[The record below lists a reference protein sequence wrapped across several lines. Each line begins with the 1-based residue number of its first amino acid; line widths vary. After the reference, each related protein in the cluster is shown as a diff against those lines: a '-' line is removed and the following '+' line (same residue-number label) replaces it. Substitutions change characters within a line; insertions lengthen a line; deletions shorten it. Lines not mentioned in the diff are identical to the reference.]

1 MHFEFATAGR
11 VLFGAGRAAETGNV
25 AQSLGRRAFVIVDSL
40 ERSAGVLDNLRAAG
54 ITVSPYPI
62 KGEPTTHSIA
72 AALAHARE
80 SQCDLVIGVGG
91 GSALDTGKTVAV
103 LLTNPGEVTDYLEV
117 IGLGRTLENPSI
129 PYIAIP
135 TTAGTGSEVTR
146 NAVIGSPEHRLKAS
160 LRSSFMLPRVAIVDP
175 ELTYSLPP
183 EPTASTGMD
192 ALTQLIEPFTSNA
205 PNPLVDMV
213 CREGVPLVARSLQK
227 AYQSGEDAA
236 ARKAMSL
243 ASLFGGLALANGKL
257 GGVHGMANPIGG
269 MSHAPHGAIC
279 ARLLPLVM
287 DANIRELRKR
297 EPDSPSLLRYKE
309 VAQLFTGLSNA
320 QAEDGVVWVA
330 NLCQALN
337 IRPLGEYGLQM
348 GDFPALVQQSQKAN
362 SMKGNAIPLQDDV
375 ILELL
380 KRAL

>member
-25 AQSLGRRAFVIVDSL
+25 AQPLGRLAFVVVDSL
-40 ERSAGVLDNLRAAG
+40 ERSAGVLDNLRGAG
-54 ITVSPYPI
+54 IAVSPYPI

-205 PNPLVDMV
+205 SNPLVDAI
-213 CREGVPLVARSLQK
+213 CREGIPMAARSLRK
-227 AYQSGEDAA
+227 AYQDGEDTA
-236 ARKAMSL
+236 AREAMSL
-243 ASLFGGLALANGKL
+243 ASLLGGLALANGKL

-269 MSHAPHGAIC
+269 MSNAPHGAIC

-287 DANIRELRKR
+287 EANIHELRKR